1 MTVVRW
7 IDRCAL
13 VTGTTCLTTI
23 AITVRRDYYHR
34 ATTALTPL
42 STLLLLPPR
51 ISRGTPAFHIHPAL
65 RRYISLDLL
74 DTLYTH
80 RAMSASTSH
89 VSAAHS
95 ANPSPL
101 PARYKIVQLSLAD
114 LEYCKAIW
122 CLTELLHMPL
132 CVDIYKRDMRVFW
145 RVWDTVDE
153 LSRHPLESGLS
164 YGVIDTQYTYKR
176 KESEA
181 SGGRLYWDDRTAL
194 ADERA
199 LLDAMDFP
207 LVSIAQSFD
216 QSDPIDLAKLGPFV
230 EAMPVFGDAFRVL
243 DARDK
248 RKQSDKQAST
258 AGQVLQ
264 RYGSCTVP
272 TYEGQGL
279 MKGMAHWLM
288 REAKW
293 KGFKGIQIECAH
305 EAVTHVWMHP
315 PAPFTAE
322 ALSSVDTGNYEE
334 EKEGVMV
341 KPFAPATT
349 VITKVFVTL

>member
-1 MTVVRW
+1 M
-7 IDRCAL
+7 
-13 VTGTTCLTTI
+13 
-23 AITVRRDYYHR
+23 
-34 ATTALTPL
+34 

-181 SGGRLYWDDRTAL
+181 SGGRLYWDDRAALVDDDAL
-194 ADERA
+194 AA
-199 LLDAMDFP
+199 GMNFP
-207 LVSIAQSFD
+207 LVSISLSYD
-216 QSDPIDLAKLGPFV
+216 QSNPINQAKLAPITAAV
-230 EAMPVFGDAFRVL
+230 PVFADLHRLLA
-243 DARDK
+243 ARDK
-248 RKQSDKQAST
+248 RKPADRQASV
-258 AGQVLQ
+258 AGQVLH
-264 RYGSCTVP
+264 RSGTCTMAE
-272 TYEGQGL
+272 YEGRGL

-293 KGFKGIQIECAH
+293 KGFKGIQNESGNPP
-305 EAVTHVWMHP
+305 VQHVWMHP
-315 PAPFTAE
+315 PAPFTDE
-322 ALSSVDTGNYEE
+322 VLSSVDTAAYEE
-334 EKEGVMV
+334 EGEGGVMV
-341 KPFAPATT
+341 KPFAPSAS
-349 VITKVFVTL
+349 VLIKMFITL